1 MEKDHSQ
8 KLAHAA
14 LRSASHAALR
24 SAPLTCRNAPA
35 ARDRGLGCV
44 VPADVVGVGVGGLEE
59 KGGGMAVYS
68 KERVVP
74 KRFQIALCVSE
85 KVAVTG
91 PVGTSSIHHVKYA
104 TRK

>member
-1 MEKDHSQ
+1 M
-8 KLAHAA
+8 
-14 LRSASHAALR
+14 
-24 SAPLTCRNAPA
+24 
-35 ARDRGLGCV
+35 
-44 VPADVVGVGVGGLEE
+44 PADVVGVGVGGLEE

-91 PVGTSSIHHVKYA
+91 PVGTSSIHHVNSP